1 MLLIQPRRLL
11 GKGGVRSCSLS
22 APRYVLGAY
31 CLGNFVRSM
40 RKTAKKAMAKRKV
53 GTSVERSCE
62 ADADASRDEPTFW
75 SSFALVLTY
84 H

>member
-1 MLLIQPRRLL
+1 
-11 GKGGVRSCSLS
+11 
-22 APRYVLGAY
+22 
-31 CLGNFVRSM
+31 M